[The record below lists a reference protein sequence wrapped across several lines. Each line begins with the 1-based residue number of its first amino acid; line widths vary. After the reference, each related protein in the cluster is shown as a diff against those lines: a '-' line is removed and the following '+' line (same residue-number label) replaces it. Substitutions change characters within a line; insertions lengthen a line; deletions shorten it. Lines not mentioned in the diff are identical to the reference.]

1 MRRVRERAIGA
12 PHVGA
17 GKGHF
22 TARVTRMTTRANFDT
37 MHRITRSLIAAAL
50 ICTVAP
56 AAAQR
61 PVPGRPRPL
70 PDPARVPTLVV
81 FFTVDQLRA
90 DYLDRW
96 RTQLPGG
103 LGRLATRGAFYT
115 NAFHDHAIT
124 ETAPGH
130 ATTMSGR
137 FPRRTGIVRNTA
149 GVLDPQQPLIGARGA
164 GASPFRFRGTTL
176 TDWLRSKNPRTR
188 ALSVSGK
195 DRGAILPIGRDAQQ
209 VFWFASPGLFTT
221 STYYAD
227 TLPDWVRRFNDRRL
241 PDSMMTR
248 PWTLLLPENA
258 YPEADSVPEEA
269 NGRDFRFPHVA
280 ANDPAW
286 GLPATPFY
294 DELTLRF
301 ALDGLRALDLGA
313 GPQTD
318 ILAIS
323 LSATDYIG
331 HKYGPDSRE
340 VHDQILRLD
349 RALGAFLDTLFTL
362 RDSTKV
368 IIALTADHGVA
379 PFPELHVRRSGEDAF
394 EVDVEPVFARVRSQL
409 AARGV
414 DTSALQMEAGMIFL
428 DRRAMTRARINADS
442 LLRAL
447 ARSLVSVPGI
457 ARVNRPSDLGMRDTS
472 ADASARRW
480 LHTIPPDVPAELVV
494 TLRPYSVW
502 KTTPRYAEHGSPHD
516 YDAHV
521 PVILYGPPFAPG
533 RRTRPARVVD
543 IAPTLAWATATV
555 PLEPLDGRVLWD
567 AIR

>member
-1 MRRVRERAIGA
+1 M
-12 PHVGA
+12 
-17 GKGHF
+17 
-22 TARVTRMTTRANFDT
+22 N
-37 MHRITRSLIAAAL
+37 RISRLLIAAVILLWAGPL
-50 ICTVAP
+50 S
-56 AAAQR
+56 AQR
-61 PVPGRPRPL
+61 RPVQGTPRPL

-81 FFTVDQLRA
+81 FFTVDQLRP
-90 DYLDRW
+90 DYFERW
-96 RTQLPGG
+96 RTQLTGG
-103 LGRLATRGAFYT
+103 LGRLARGGAFYT
-115 NAFHDHAIT
+115 NAFQDHALT

-137 FPRRTGIVRNTA
+137 FPRRTGIVRNSA
-149 GVLDPQQPLIGARGA
+149 GVQDPQQPLVGARGA

-176 TDWLRSKNPRTR
+176 TDWLRTKNPRTR

-209 VFWFASPGLFTT
+209 VFWYASPGLFTT

-227 TLPDWVRRFNDRRL
+227 TLPDWVRRFNERRL
-241 PDSMMTR
+241 PDSMMAR
-248 PWTLLLPENA
+248 PWMLLLPDTA
-258 YPEADSVPEEA
+258 YAEPDSVTDEA

-280 ANDPAW
+280 ANDPDW
-286 GLPATPFY
+286 GLAATPFY
-294 DELTLRF
+294 DELTLGV
-301 ALDGLRALDLGA
+301 ALEGLRALELGA

-323 LSATDYIG
+323 LSATDYVG

-340 VHDQILRLD
+340 IHDQVLRLD

-379 PFPELHVRRSGEDAF
+379 SFPEVHTRRTGEEAFHVDLA
-394 EVDVEPVFARVRSQL
+394 PVVSRVRAQI
-409 AARGV
+409 AARGA
-414 DTSALQMEAGMIFL
+414 DSSARQVESGMVFL
-428 DRRAMTRARINADS
+428 DRRVVTRARINADS
-442 LLRAL
+442 LLRAF
-447 ARSLVSVPGI
+447 ARTLTAIAGV
-457 ARVNRPSDLGMRDTS
+457 ARVNRPSDLGMRDTTS
-472 ADASARRW
+472 DASARRW
-480 LHTIPPDVPAELVV
+480 LHTISPDMPVELVV

-502 KTTPRYAEHGSPHD
+502 NTSPRYAEHGSPND

-521 PVILYGPPFAPG
+521 PVILYGPPFSPG

-543 IAPTLAWATATV
+543 LAPTLAWATATV

-567 AIR
+567 ALR

>member
-1 MRRVRERAIGA
+1 MIRSLL
-12 PHVGA
+12 A
-17 GKGHF
+17 GV
-22 TARVTRMTTRANFDT
+22 AL
-37 MHRITRSLIAAAL
+37 LIAAAPL
-50 ICTVAP
+50 S
-56 AAAQR
+56 AQR
-61 PVPGRPRPL
+61 RPAQGAPRPL
-70 PDPARVPTLVV
+70 PDPARAPTLVV

-90 DYLDRW
+90 EYFDRW
-96 RTQLPGG
+96 RTQLTGG
-103 LGRLATRGAFYT
+103 LGRLARGGAFYT

-130 ATTMSGR
+130 AVTMSGR
-137 FPRRTGIVRNTA
+137 FPRRTGIFDNTH
-149 GVLDPQQPLIGARGA
+149 GVADPQQPLVNARGT

-195 DRGAILPIGRDAQQ
+195 DRGAILPIGRDAQH

-241 PDSMMTR
+241 ADSMSVK
-248 PWTLLLPENA
+248 PWTLLLPESSYA
-258 YPEADSVPEEA
+258 EPDSVPQEA

-280 ANDPAW
+280 AADTAW

-294 DELTLRF
+294 DELTLAF
-301 ALDGLRALDLGA
+301 ALDGLRALNLGA

-340 VHDQILRLD
+340 LHDQIVRLD
-349 RALGAFLDTLFTL
+349 RALGGFLDSLFAI

-379 PFPELHVRRSGEDAF
+379 SFPELYGQRAGTTAF
-394 EVDVEPVFARVRSQL
+394 HVDVGPVFATVRSQI
-409 AARGV
+409 AARGG
-414 DTSALQMEAGMIFL
+414 DSTALQFNGGMIML
-428 DRRAMTRARINADS
+428 DRRAMTRARVNSDS

-447 ARSLVSVPGI
+447 ARSLAALPGVL
-457 ARVNRPSDLGMRDTS
+457 RVNRPSDLGMRDTTS
-472 ADASARRW
+472 DVFARRW
-480 LHTIPPDVPAELVV
+480 LHTIPPDVPVELVV
-494 TLRPYSVW
+494 TLRPNSVW
-502 KTTPRYAEHGSPHD
+502 WTTPRYAQHGTPHD

-521 PVILYGPPFAPG
+521 PLILYGPPFAAG
-533 RRTRPARVVD
+533 RRTRYARIVD
-543 IAPTLAWATATV
+543 LAPTLAWATSTV
-555 PLEPLDGRVLWD
+555 PLETLDGRVLWD
-567 AIR
+567 ALR

>member
-1 MRRVRERAIGA
+1 MNRLIRL
-12 PHVGA
+12 H
-17 GKGHF
+17 
-22 TARVTRMTTRANFDT
+22 
-37 MHRITRSLIAAAL
+37 IAAVAL
-50 ICTVAP
+50 LCAVP
-56 AAAQR
+56 LPAQR
-61 PVPGRPRPL
+61 QPATGRPRPL
-70 PDPARVPTLVV
+70 PDPARAPTLVV
-81 FFTVDQLRA
+81 FFTVDQLRP
-90 DYLDRW
+90 DYFERW
-96 RTQLPGG
+96 RPQLTGG
-103 LGRLATRGAFYT
+103 LGRLARGGAFYT
-115 NAFHDHAIT
+115 NAFQDHALT

-130 ATTMSGR
+130 ASTMSGR
-137 FPRRTGIVRNTA
+137 FPRRTGIVRNSA
-149 GVLDPQQPLIGARGA
+149 GVQDPQQPLIGARGA

-176 TDWLRSKNPRTR
+176 TDWLRTKNPRSR

-209 VFWFASPGLFTT
+209 VFWYASPGLFTT

-227 TLPDWVRRFNDRRL
+227 TLPEWIRRFNERRL
-241 PDSMMTR
+241 PDSMMVR
-248 PWTLLLPENA
+248 PWTLLLPDSA
-258 YPEADSVPEEA
+258 YAEPDSVADEA
-269 NGRDFRFPHVA
+269 NARDFRFPHVA
-280 ANDPAW
+280 ANDPEW

-294 DELTLRF
+294 DELTLGV
-301 ALDGLRALDLGA
+301 ALEGLRTLELGA

-340 VHDQILRLD
+340 IHDQVLRLD

-379 PFPELHVRRSGEDAF
+379 SFPEVHTRRTGEEAF
-394 EVDVEPVFARVRSQL
+394 HVDVAPVFSRVRSQM
-409 AARGV
+409 AARGA
-414 DTSALQMEAGMIFL
+414 DSTALHFEGGMIFL

-447 ARSLVSVPGI
+447 ARTLAAIPGV
-457 ARVNRPSDLGMRDTS
+457 ARVNRPSDLGMRDTTS
-472 ADASARRW
+472 DASARRW
-480 LHTIPPDVPAELVV
+480 LHTISADMPVELVV

-502 KTTPRYAEHGSPHD
+502 KTTPKYAEHGSPND

-521 PVILYGPPFAPG
+521 PVILYGPPFSPG

-543 IAPTLAWATATV
+543 IAPTLAWATSTV

-567 AIR
+567 ALR